1 MQVLNP
7 HINMATQCV
16 EQLQLFANAMP
27 QSADRQWIT
36 SRLSALLKHLQ
47 SAGED
52 MSGLEHCI
60 AEQARQIYGAVIN
73 AQSSAEDPEL
83 FCRITPEAF
92 NKGKAQAVDDDL
104 RSASISA
111 PKLVKAI
118 RTNEALDY
126 LDTKNLSSAELFRLL
141 DEHYHLPFKYR
152 QFAAAR
158 SL

>member
-16 EQLQLFANAMP
+16 EQLQLFASAMP

-73 AQSSAEDPEL
+73 AQSSAEDLEL

-104 RSASISA
+104 RSASVSA
-111 PKLVKAI
+111 PKLTKVI
-118 RTNEALDY
+118 RTNEALGY
-126 LDTKNLSSAELFRLL
+126 LDTQNLSSVDLYNLL
-141 DEHYHLPFKYR
+141 NRHYHLPFKLRNFTMYR
-152 QFAAAR
+152 NR
-158 SL
+158 